1 MSKLRY
7 LQLMLKYVTLLAF
20 KRKTM
25 GGYCEAAAAK
35 WPERVFVRFE
45 DEAITFRDFHERSN
59 RRANFLRAQG
69 VKKGDVVVLMME
81 NRPEYLETVV
91 AVGKL
96 GAIVSNINT
105 NLRDRQL
112 LHSVRLSTPK
122 FAIVG
127 SECAEAFEAA
137 LALEPAPLLGTESI
151 AVDTRWREYAV
162 PQSWR
167 AIEPL
172 LAEASPASPPDAG
185 IRSDDMLCYIFTSGT
200 TGLPKAAKINHLR
213 FASGGIGM
221 GWYGMAITPADTI
234 YCSLPLYH
242 SNGLLIAFG
251 SALVNGATFA
261 IARKFSVRRF
271 WEDCAKFGATAF
283 VYIGEVL
290 RYLVNQPPSAA
301 DRAHKVTRCL
311 GNGLR
316 PDIWGEFKERFG
328 IPHVREFYA
337 ATEGN
342 AFTLNLDDTHG
353 SVGKIILKSSNNL
366 VIVRYDVEREEIV
379 RDANGMAIVCKP
391 GESGELLGKIKMT
404 TPFLGYSDEKESKK
418 KLASGVLEPG
428 DQYFRTGDLLKMD
441 EAGNFY
447 FVDRI
452 GDTYRWKGENVSTNE
467 VAEVLTAFP
476 GTRLANVYGVQIPKA
491 DGRAGMTALLHDDG
505 VSFDK
510 AAFYRFVDEKLPAY
524 ARPAFVR
531 VRAEMELT
539 GTFKYIKSDL
549 KREGFDPAAV
559 GDPLFVRND
568 ALKTYEP
575 MSAERFAEIQDG
587 KIRF

>member
-1 MSKLRY
+1 MNKLRY
-7 LQLMLKYVTLLAF
+7 LQLMLKYVALLAF

-25 GGYCEAAAAK
+25 GGYCAAAAAK
-35 WPERVFVRFE
+35 WGDRVFVRFE
-45 DEAITFRDFHERSN
+45 DEAITFAEFEARTN
-59 RRANFLRAQG
+59 RRANLLRAEG
-69 VKKGDVVVLMME
+69 VGKGDVVVLMME
-81 NRPEYLETVV
+81 NRPEYVETVV
-91 AVGKL
+91 AIGKL
-96 GAIVSNINT
+96 GAVVSNINT

-112 LHSVRLSTPK
+112 MHSVKVSTPK

-127 SECAEAFEAA
+127 SECAEAFDHA
-137 LALEPAPLLGTESI
+137 LRVSLEPLLETARI
-151 AVDTRWREYAV
+151 LVDTRWSEHAV
-162 PQSWR
+162 PSAWR

-172 LAEASPASPPDAG
+172 LATSSTAAITDVKL
-185 IRSDDMLCYIFTSGT
+185 RSDDMLCYIFTSGT

-221 GWYGMAITPADTI
+221 GWYGMGIGPSDTV
-234 YCSLPLYH
+234 YCALPLYH
-242 SNGLLIAFG
+242 SNGLLLAFG

-271 WEDCAKFGATAF
+271 WEDCVKFGATAF

-290 RYLVNQPPSAA
+290 RYLVNAPASEI
-301 DRAHKVTRCL
+301 DRSHKVTRCL

-316 PDIWGEFKERFG
+316 PDIWDEFKERFG
-328 IPHVREFYA
+328 IANVREFYA

-342 AFTLNLDDTHG
+342 AFTLNLDNSHG

-379 RDANGMAIVCKP
+379 RDASGMAIVCKP

-418 KLASGVLEPG
+418 KLANNVLEAG
-428 DQYFRTGDLLKMD
+428 DQYFRTGDLLKVD
-441 EAGNFY
+441 ELGNYY

-467 VAEVLTAFP
+467 VAEVLTSFK

-491 DGRAGMTALLHDDG
+491 DGRTGMAALLHDDG
-505 VSFDK
+505 ASFDR
-510 AAFYRFVDEKLPAY
+510 AAFYAFVDEKLPPY

-539 GTFKYIKSDL
+539 GTFKYLKSDL
-549 KREGFDPAAV
+549 KKQGYAPELVA
-559 GDPLFVRND
+559 DPLFVRND
-568 ALKTYEP
+568 ALRTYEP
-575 MSAERFAEIQDG
+575 MTVERFDEILDG